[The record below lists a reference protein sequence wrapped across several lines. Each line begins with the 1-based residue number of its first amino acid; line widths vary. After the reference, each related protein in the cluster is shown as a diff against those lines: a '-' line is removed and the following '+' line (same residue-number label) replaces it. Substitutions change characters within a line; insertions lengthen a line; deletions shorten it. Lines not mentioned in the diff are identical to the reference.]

1 MWYTVR
7 MTLSTSQDWFFL
19 VLAAAVGV
27 LTILFAWLLVYVIAI
42 VRRANEVTRRVTDGI
57 TKIEGILDAIR
68 EAMHN
73 SSSHLSFLVSA
84 IREVAGFAMRR
95 KERANDEEDESPA
108 PKRGKK

>member
-1 MWYTVR
+1 
-7 MTLSTSQDWFFL
+7 MTLSTSQDFFFL
-19 VLAAAVGV
+19 VLACAVAV
-27 LTILFAWLLVYVIAI
+27 LTVLFGWLLVYVIAI
-42 VRRANEVTRRVTDGI
+42 VRRANEITRRITDGM

-68 EAMHN
+68 EAMHT

-95 KERANDEEDESPA
+95 KERAHDDDEAPT